1 MRVST
6 GNDLAALSDGV
17 EVESPGL
24 LEALAFVLE
33 LQLVGAHGVPRCDVG
48 QRALNLHLEHVH
60 HISAL
65 YAYVDLWDV
74 GAWLRVEDD
83 LDQDVGVRVQE

>member
-24 LEALAFVLE
+24 LEAPAFVVE
-33 LQLVGAHGVPRCDVG
+33 HQLVRAHGIPRCDVR
-48 QRALNLHLEHVH
+48 QRALNLHLEHVYH
-60 HISAL
+60 VGAL
-65 YAYVDLWDV
+65 DAYVDYWD
-74 GAWLRVEDD
+74 RVARRRIDDD
-83 LDQDVGVRVQE
+83 LEENVGVRI